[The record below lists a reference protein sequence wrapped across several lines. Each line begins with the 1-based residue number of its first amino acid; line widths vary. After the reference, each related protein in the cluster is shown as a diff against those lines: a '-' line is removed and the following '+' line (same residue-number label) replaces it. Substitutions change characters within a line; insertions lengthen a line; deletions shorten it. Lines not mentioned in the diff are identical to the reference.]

1 MQFSEKR
8 CTNRYK
14 AVDKDFITGKKMA
27 PLKRNY
33 TWYSLLWN
41 NRKDALRA
49 RYHSMKTIRLK
60 IKIHQK
66 RKFLVL
72 LKGYSNTVI

>member
-1 MQFSEKR
+1 
-8 CTNRYK
+8 
-14 AVDKDFITGKKMA
+14 MA

-33 TWYSLLWN
+33 TRYSLLWN

-49 RYHSMKTIRLK
+49 RYHSMKTMRLK